1 MKKKLFILAA
11 VLLAI
16 VLLVSATAAL
26 ADFGG
31 FSGDTDYGGSSD
43 SGSSGW
49 DWGGS
54 DSGSSG
60 WDWSS
65 GSGSGGF
72 SLFPVAGCTGG
83 GIMFIMVI
91 VFIIVLI
98 AILRSKAQQ
107 QQTQHNAH
115 PTVVTSVKPT
125 DSSQL
130 TPIEN
135 YIAEVDEGFSVSAME
150 SKLSNLY
157 VQMQDSWCKKDITS
171 LRPYLTDELYTQSDR
186 QLDEIRR
193 ASQTPHIERI
203 AVLGVT
209 IRGWFQ
215 REGMDHIIAQ
225 LETRITTYST
235 SDLTGEIV
243 KGNPNI
249 EKFMTYEWEL
259 TRTSGVLTQA
269 EEELKTVT
277 CPNCGAP
284 VSINK
289 SAKCPYCD
297 TVITLAEHDWVL
309 SSIKGLSQKSVG

>member
-1 MKKKLFILAA
+1 MKKKLFIFAAALLVIIMLAA
-11 VLLAI
+11 STTVF
-16 VLLVSATAAL
+16 

-49 DWGGS
+49 DWSGS
-54 DSGSSG
+54 DSGSS
-60 WDWSS
+60 DW
-65 GSGSGGF
+65 GFDGGTGGI
-72 SLFPVAGCTGG
+72 SLLPAAGCTGG

-107 QQTQHNAH
+107 QQQQQNTAQ
-115 PTVVTSVKPT
+115 PSVTIGVKPT
-125 DSSQL
+125 EASELDPIDS
-130 TPIEN
+130 
-135 YIAEVDEGFSVSAME
+135 YIAEHDPGFSVSDME
-150 SKLSNLY
+150 GKLSNLY
-157 VQMQDSWCKKDITS
+157 VQMQDSWCKKDISS
-171 LRPYLTDELYTQSDR
+171 LRPYLTDELYSKSDR

-193 ASQTPHIERI
+193 AGQTPHIERI
-203 AVLGVT
+203 AVLGVN
-209 IRGWFQ
+209 IRGWFE
-215 REGMDHIIAQ
+215 RDGKDHLIAE
-225 LETRITTYST
+225 LNTRITTYST
-235 SDLTGEIV
+235 SDMTGEVV
-243 KGNPNI
+243 KGNRNI

-259 TRTSGVLTQA
+259 TRTSGVLTQP

-289 SAKCPYCD
+289 SAQCPYCD
-297 TVITLAEHDWVL
+297 TVITLDEHDWVL

>member
-1 MKKKLFILAA
+1 MKKKLLILSA

-16 VLLVSATAAL
+16 IMLAAATSVF

-54 DSGSSG
+54 DDGGSIFDWGSSG
-60 WDWSS
+60 GSS
-65 GSGSGGF
+65 GI
-72 SLFPVAGCTGG
+72 SLLPLATGCSGG
-83 GIMFIMVI
+83 GIMFIMLI

-107 QQTQHNAH
+107 QQQQQAQQ
-115 PTVVTSVKPT
+115 TVITSVKPT
-125 DSSQL
+125 DASELESMDKY
-130 TPIEN
+130 IE
-135 YIAEVDEGFSVSAME
+135 EVDPAFSVSAME
-150 SKLSNLY
+150 SKIANLY
-157 VQMQDSWCKKDITS
+157 VQMQDAWCKKDISS

-203 AVLGVT
+203 SVLGVEL
-209 IRGWFQ
+209 RGWFE

-225 LETRITTYST
+225 LNTRITTYST
-235 SDLTGEIV
+235 SDLNGEIV

-249 EKFMTYEWEL
+249 EKFMTYEWDL
-259 TRTSGVLTQA
+259 TRTTGLQT
-269 EEELKTVT
+269 EEEAEMKTVT

-284 VSINK
+284 VAINK

-297 TVITLAEHDWVL
+297 TVITLNEHDWVL

>member
-1 MKKKLFILAA
+1 MKKKMLMLSAI
-11 VLLAI
+11 LLAI
-16 VLLVSATAAL
+16 VLVFAATNAL

-31 FSGDTDYGGSSD
+31 FSGDTDYGGGYD

-54 DSGSSG
+54 DDGGSIFDWGSS
-60 WDWSS
+60 
-65 GSGSGGF
+65 SGGGF
-72 SLFPVAGCTGG
+72 TLLPVAGCTGG

-98 AILRSKAQQ
+98 AILRSKAAQQ
-107 QQTQHNAH
+107 QQQAQQ
-115 PTVVTSVKPT
+115 TVITSVKPT
-125 DSSQL
+125 DASELESMDKY
-130 TPIEN
+130 IEE
-135 YIAEVDEGFSVSAME
+135 IDPAFSVSAME
-150 SKLSNLY
+150 SKISNLY
-157 VQMQDSWCKKDITS
+157 VQMQDCWCKKDIS
-171 LRPYLTDELYTQSDR
+171 PLRPYLTDELYAQSDR

-203 AVLGVT
+203 SVLGVEL
-209 IRGWFQ
+209 RGWFE
-215 REGMDHIIAQ
+215 REGLDHIIAQ
-225 LETRITTYST
+225 LNTRITTYST
-235 SDLTGEIV
+235 SDLNGEIV

-249 EKFMTYEWEL
+249 EKFMTYEWDL
-259 TRTSGVLTQA
+259 TRTTGLQT
-269 EEELKTVT
+269 EEEAEMKTVT

-284 VSINK
+284 VAINK